1 MLIGFALDCG
11 FMQVQHIKDTHTHTH
26 THTDPGALIPN
37 GTLVPSPQEFIN

>member
-26 THTDPGALIPN
+26 TL
-37 GTLVPSPQEFIN
+37 TLGL